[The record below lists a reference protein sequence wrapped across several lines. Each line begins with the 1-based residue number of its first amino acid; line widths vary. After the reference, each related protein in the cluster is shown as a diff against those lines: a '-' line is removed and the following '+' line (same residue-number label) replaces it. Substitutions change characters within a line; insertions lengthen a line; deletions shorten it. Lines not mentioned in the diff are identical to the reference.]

1 MSRFQNGYALGVV
14 PESLLQVARTDEKA
28 ALEMAFRFIAQ
39 TPYLNQFIQ
48 EFAEKFLGLQ
58 ISTLADYTSLLVRF
72 WDIEDG
78 DAVNQHLRNTLR
90 FVDDR
95 SPLHPAVRPLLVTGD
110 GSMLSIQAGYKYASW
125 PNTLIGP
132 FSDVEV
138 QTSTLPLPDA
148 EIEDYGK
155 EGDTYFHYPVEAL
168 NRIIADHG
176 GASVEYT
183 RRVEELLAQFSLDFD
198 QKAGQFEGQDISFT
212 QYLRD
217 RNERLKQI
225 SAEIAA
231 GAF

>member
-1 MSRFQNGYALGVV
+1 M
-14 PESLLQVARTDEKA
+14 
-28 ALEMAFRFIAQ
+28 
-39 TPYLNQFIQ
+39 
-48 EFAEKFLGLQ
+48 
-58 ISTLADYTSLLVRF
+58 
-72 WDIEDG
+72 
-78 DAVNQHLRNTLR
+78 
-90 FVDDR
+90 
-95 SPLHPAVRPLLVTGD
+95 
-110 GSMLSIQAGYKYASW
+110 
-125 PNTLIGP
+125 IGP